1 MSSDSVAGKV
11 ILVCGGTSGIG
22 EATARRLAAA
32 GARVVLAGRRA
43 ALGEAIA
50 ADLRQAGH
58 QAAFLAADLTVD
70 SDAERL
76 VDQVMT
82 ACGRLDGAVNTAGSF
97 DATGPLTEL
106 DVKAWR
112 AELDANL
119 TSVFL
124 GLKYQLKAMLQTGGP
139 GSVVN
144 NAAVGG
150 TNGFAGMTAYCAAK
164 HGVIGLTRSAALE
177 VADRGV
183 RINALV
189 IGTVDTPMLRKG
201 QGLGPS
207 DPLPSATPIPAGRI
221 ASAGEIAG
229 FTQFL
234 LSDDASY
241 ITGAALPIDGGLSA
255 QCLPARQ

>member
-1 MSSDSVAGKV
+1 VSGYSVADKV

-32 GARVVLAGRRA
+32 GAHVMLAGRRQ

-58 QAAFLAADLTVD
+58 QADFLAADMTVD
-70 SDAERL
+70 CDAERL
-76 VDQVMT
+76 VDRVMSMH
-82 ACGRLDGAVNTAGSF
+82 GRLDGAVNTAGSF
-97 DATGPLTEL
+97 DAAGPLTEL

-112 AELDANL
+112 TELDTNL

-124 GLKYQLKAMLQTGGP
+124 GLKYQLRAMLQAGVQ

-150 TNGFAGMTAYCAAK
+150 TSGFAGMSAYCAAK

-207 DPLPSATPIPAGRI
+207 DPLPSAKPVPAGRI

-234 LSDDASY
+234 LSDDAGY

-255 QCLPARQ
+255 QCLPAR

>member
-1 MSSDSVAGKV
+1 MAGKV
-11 ILVCGGTSGIG
+11 IVVCGATSGIG
-22 EATARRLAAA
+22 AATARRVAAA
-32 GARVVLAGRRA
+32 GARVVLAGRRQE
-43 ALGEAIA
+43 LGEAIA
-50 ADLRQAGH
+50 SDLRQAGH
-58 QAAFLAADLTVD
+58 QAAFLAADMTVD

-76 VDQVMT
+76 VDQVMSRH
-82 ACGRLDGAVNTAGSF
+82 GRLDGAVNTAGSF
-97 DATGPLTEL
+97 DATGPLTGL

-112 AELDANL
+112 TELETNL

-124 GLKYQLKAMLQTGGP
+124 GLKYQLRAMLSAGRP

-150 TNGFAGMTAYCAAK
+150 TRGFAGMTAYCAAK

-177 VADRGV
+177 VADRGI

-207 DPLPSATPIPAGRI
+207 DPLPSATPVPAGRI
-221 ASAGEIAG
+221 AGAGEIAG
-229 FTQFL
+229 FTEFL
-234 LSDDASY
+234 LSDDAGY

-255 QCLPARQ
+255 QCLPAG